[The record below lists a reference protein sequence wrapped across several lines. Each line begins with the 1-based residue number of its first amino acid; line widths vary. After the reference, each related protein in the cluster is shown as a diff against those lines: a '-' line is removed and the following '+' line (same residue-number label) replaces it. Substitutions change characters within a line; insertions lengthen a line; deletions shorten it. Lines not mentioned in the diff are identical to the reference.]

1 MSPCH
6 LHRNMEWADSFGL
19 LGSCQGNDNIN
30 TVFDGNMVWCAWKAA
45 RSGWTISRRGERAG
59 WGGRA
64 HREQQKDELEKPKL
78 IYFLFLFLDQPPSR
92 CLLSLVAFFFLLNSD
107 PPPLHCHWYAN
118 TRLWKQSEHAA
129 PCVTCSYTQTHM
141 LRGKR
146 KGVQRGVRLSN
157 VEDWIQLAPTGLG

>member
-92 CLLSLVAFFFLLNSD
+92 CLLSLVAFFFSWILTHLPCIATGTRTHGCGNNPNTLL
-107 PPPLHCHWYAN
+107 HVWHV
-118 TRLWKQSEHAA
+118 R
-129 PCVTCSYTQTHM
+129 TCRRTCWEERE
-141 LRGKR
+141 RGC
-146 KGVQRGVRLSN
+146 RGGAL
-157 VEDWIQLAPTGLG
+157 I